1 MRKFILLILFQV
13 ILLVAAYPAENDD
26 DTPIKK
32 IVIRPTSRSDFI
44 QAKQHHRGRKI
55 ENEPTIIKVLKKP
68 AIKSIALNHPKKY
81 DSKVHILS
89 NGDDNSIHYAKAK
102 VNGSFRNSPIRAINA
117 RKSRK
122 LRPTNKSISK

>member
-1 MRKFILLILFQV
+1 MLFLLQI
-13 ILLVAAYPAENDD
+13 ILLVASYLTADDD

-32 IVIRPTSRSDFI
+32 IHIRPTSRSDFI
-44 QAKQHHRGRKI
+44 QTQQNRSNHRGRKI

-68 AIKSIALNHPKKY
+68 SITSNHPKKY

-89 NGDDNSIHYAKAK
+89 GDNSIHYAKAK

-117 RKSRK
+117 RNSRK
-122 LRPTNKSISK
+122 LRPTHKA

>member
-1 MRKFILLILFQV
+1 MS
-13 ILLVAAYPAENDD
+13 AYPAKDD

-44 QAKQHHRGRKI
+44 QAKQHRSHARGRKI

-68 AIKSIALNHPKKY
+68 AIKLTTLNHPKKF

-89 NGDDNSIHYAKAK
+89 GDDTIYYAKAK
-102 VNGSFRNSPIRAINA
+102 VNGSFRNSPIRAFDA

-122 LRPTNKSISK
+122 LRPTNKP